1 MFRYDW
7 VMVIW
12 PVIMVLLAIAGVAL
26 WWLVA
31 AATDRGGVRRG
42 DATEMATQAVA
53 QLLAFSGERSEDRPA
68 WDGEERMKGFQGN
81 DGATG
86 G

>member
-1 MFRYDW
+1 
-7 VMVIW
+7 MVTWWWIGL
-12 PVIMVLLAIAGVAL
+12 VIVALVALVGVAV
-26 WWLVA
+26 WWLMTAV
-31 AATDRGGVRRG
+31 TDQGGARRG

-53 QLLAFSGERSEDRPA
+53 QLLAFTGDRSEDRPA